1 MEAELGALFTNYQ
14 KTVPIQTTLIEMYH
28 PQPATHVASENSSEV
43 IITNVTT
50 KKCRSHAIGMRFYW
64 IRDRAKQGK
73 FLVLWKP
80 RTHNLANYPTKHH
93 PTYHH
98 QQICPTDLKPTYKN
112 LQNAQEKR
120 DIKL

>member
-93 PTYHH
+93 PTNHCR
-98 QQICPTDLKPTYKN
+98 QMRPTYLKPTAKY
-112 LQNAQEKR
+112 LHSSQDKR
-120 DIKL
+120 NIKM